1 MRLHQTDPRWS
12 EQYAEES
19 ARLRSPLGEIPDG
32 GIIENIEHIGATG
45 VPGAL
50 AQPVIDIGL
59 AVWPFPLKPERQ
71 SALEALGYTLLHGHE
86 VAPEQRFRRADGA
99 FQLHVV
105 DSGSELW
112 THYLLI
118 RDYLRHD
125 RDALEAY
132 NRRKQ
137 ACAET
142 LPDAAAYAAAKAELL
157 GQMLEAAHPWWVA
170 FHGFAPVHAVARE
183 LEGLDRPWYISSG
196 WALDLFLGRVT
207 RVHYDVDVVIARS
220 DQLSVQ
226 EHMTGRGWK
235 FVTPHEGV
243 LEPWPPHMRLEHPR
257 IQAHAHRAGEFIDF
271 LLSDIGNGIWHYRR
285 DPVVIRGVE
294 RMSLRT
300 ADGVPFLAPELVLLF
315 KSKNTS
321 ASGRERPKDQG
332 DFEKVRD
339 ALEPERR
346 AWLRWALLRTD
357 PAHPWIAELV

>member
-1 MRLHQTDPRWS
+1 MQLHQTDPRWS

-19 ARLRSPLGEIPDG
+19 SRLRTLLGEIPEG
-32 GIIENIEHIGATG
+32 GIIENIEHFGATS

-50 AQPVIDIGL
+50 AQPCIDIGL
-59 AVWPFPLKPERQ
+59 AVWPFPLEPARQ
-71 SALEALGYTLLHGHE
+71 SALEALGYTLVQGHE
-86 VAPEQRFRRADGA
+86 GAPEQRFSHADGT

-112 THYLLI
+112 THYIII

-125 RDALEAY
+125 GAALQTY

-137 ACAET
+137 EYAET
-142 LPDAAAYAAAKAELL
+142 LPDSASYESAEADLLHQTLDAARR
-157 GQMLEAAHPWWVA
+157 WWVDY
-170 FHGFAPVHAVARE
+170 HGFAPVHAVVQE
-183 LEGLDRPWYISSG
+183 LGEFAQPWYISSG
-196 WALDLFLGRVT
+196 WALDLFLGRVA
-207 RVHYDVDVVIARS
+207 RVHHDVDVVIARS
-220 DQLSVQ
+220 DQISLQ
-226 EHMTGRGWK
+226 AHMTGRGWK
-235 FVTPHEGV
+235 FVTPHEGA

-257 IQAHAHRAGEFIDF
+257 IQAHAHREGAFIDF
-271 LLSDIGNGIWHYRR
+271 LLSDIGNAIWHYRR

-300 ADGVPFLAPELVLLF
+300 PDGIPFLAPELVLLF

-321 ASGRERPKDQG
+321 GRDRPKDQG
-332 DFEKVRD
+332 DFDKVRD
-339 ALEPERR
+339 LLEPERR

>member
-1 MRLHQTDPRWS
+1 MRLQQTDARWS

-19 ARLRSPLGEIPDG
+19 SRLRTLLGEIPER
-32 GIIENIEHIGATG
+32 GIIENVEHIGATS
-45 VPGAL
+45 VPRAL
-50 AQPVIDIGL
+50 AQPAIDIGL
-59 AVWPFPLKPERQ
+59 AVWPFPLEPSRR
-71 SALEALGYTLLHGHE
+71 SALEALGYTPVPGYE
-86 VAPEQRFRRADGA
+86 GAPEQRFGRGDGA
-99 FQLHVV
+99 FQLRIV

-125 RDALEAY
+125 LAALEAY

-137 ACAET
+137 VYAET
-142 LPDAAAYAAAKAELL
+142 LPDPASYASAKAELL
-157 GQMLEAAHPWWVA
+157 QQLLEAAHARWVDNV
-170 FHGFAPVHAVARE
+170 GFAPVNAVVRE
-183 LEGLDRPWYISSG
+183 LEEFAGPWYISSG
-196 WALDLFLGRVT
+196 WALDLFLGRVA
-207 RVHYDVDVVIARS
+207 RVHHDVDVVIARS
-220 DQLSVQ
+220 DQISLQ
-226 EHMTGRGWK
+226 AHMTGRGWK

-257 IQAHAHRAGEFIDF
+257 IQAHAHRAGAFTDF

-285 DPVVIRGVE
+285 DPVVIRHVE

-300 ADGVPFLAPELVLLF
+300 PDGIPFLAPELVLLF
-315 KSKNTS
+315 KSKST
-321 ASGRERPKDQG
+321 SGRERPKDQA

-346 AWLRWALLRTD
+346 AWLRWALLRID